1 MGAGSSIQKF
11 WGLRLSPTALYT
23 NTVMDV
29 GDQCGV
35 RGGACL
41 FLVQYWPEFTLSR
54 FEPNGT
60 WSFLLAR
67 FNLKIWGSCSKSM
80 LCKVPNFLEKFTF
93 EHKTNQ
99 LTSFPAMDLGT
110 RKLPGSGEAPR
121 FSGSLGSPRIIFDS
135 NCELQEVWGSFLR
148 KLNLG
153 RRWKVCSLAWEA
165 ALKILNHGKRVN
177 SKISVT
183 ETL

>member
-1 MGAGSSIQKF
+1 MLTGVACRNSWALDRVFRNSEGYD
-11 WGLRLSPTALYT
+11 WALYT

-80 LCKVPNFLEKFTF
+80 LCKVPNFLEKSTF

-121 FSGSLGSPRIIFDS
+121 FSGGFSGSLGSPRIIFDS
-135 NCELQEVWGSFLR
+135 NCELQGS
-148 KLNLG
+148 
-153 RRWKVCSLAWEA
+153 V
-165 ALKILNHGKRVN
+165 RVIF
-177 SKISVT
+177 KKT
-183 ETL
+183 EPQETLKSLFSCLRSSVKDT